1 MKKSLPH
8 NQSEP
13 VFPMRINKYLAWK
26 KIASRREADA
36 LVERGQILVKGEK
49 AKLGDRVQ
57 ESDQVEVIGKRKKL
71 VYYAFNKPE
80 GIITH
85 SPQKGEKSIA
95 DILDIFE
102 DVYPVGRLDKD
113 SHGLILLTND
123 GRLTGSLLEP
133 DKNHEKEYRVKTD
146 KAIDRVFVERLSH
159 GVKLDDGTTTK
170 PCIVE
175 QTGPKN
181 CTIILTEGKKRQI
194 RRMCESQ
201 SRRVMDLERVRIA
214 NIRLHHLLPGHFRKI
229 VGEELKQFLESV
241 GLV

>member
-1 MKKSLPH
+1 MPPH

-13 VFPMRINKYLAWK
+13 VFPMRVNKYLAWK
-26 KIASRREADA
+26 KIASRREADV
-36 LVERGQILVKGEK
+36 LIERGQVLINGEK
-49 AKLGDRVQ
+49 AKLGDRVR
-57 ESDQVEVIGKRKKL
+57 ESDRVEVVGKRKKL

-85 SPQKGEKSIA
+85 SPKHGERSIA
-95 DILDIFE
+95 DILDISE
-102 DVYPVGRLDKD
+102 EVYPVGRLDKD

-133 DKNHEKEYRVKTD
+133 DRNHEKEYCVKTD
-146 KAIDRVFVERLSH
+146 KAVDRVFVERLSR
-159 GVKLDDGTTTK
+159 GVKLDDGTLTK

-175 QTGPKN
+175 QIGPKRF
-181 CTIILTEGKKRQI
+181 TIILTEGKKRQI

-201 SRRVMDLERVRIA
+201 SRRVIDLERVRIA

-229 VGEELKQFLESV
+229 AGEELKRFLESV
-241 GLV
+241 SLV